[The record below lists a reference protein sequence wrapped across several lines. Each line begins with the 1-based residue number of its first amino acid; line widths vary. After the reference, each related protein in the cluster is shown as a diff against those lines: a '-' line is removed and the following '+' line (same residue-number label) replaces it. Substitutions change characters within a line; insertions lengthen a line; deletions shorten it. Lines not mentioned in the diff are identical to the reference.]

1 MRRKGFTLIEVLVAL
16 SLSALVLLLAHR
28 VFTAVV
34 DGAARVREARL
45 TLDRTA
51 NARRWLTDA
60 WGSLAVG
67 QGSGGFGG
75 GPTQADFGAWL
86 PTASR
91 GFVSAR
97 VVLAVRDGRLV
108 AALDGRDTVDLVDS
122 ANSVAFDYLMDPG
135 VNARWVGTWLS
146 PVTAPLAV
154 RIRLTRGTPSRTPTE
169 RMDTLLFLIG
179 PRG

>member
-1 MRRKGFTLIEVLVAL
+1 VRRSGFTLIEVLVAL
-16 SLSALVLLLAHR
+16 SLSGLVVLLAHR

-34 DGAARVREARL
+34 DGSGRVREARQA
-45 TLDRTA
+45 LDREA

-67 QGSGGFGG
+67 QNSGGFGG

-91 GFVSAR
+91 GFVSSR
-97 VVLAVRDGRLV
+97 VVLGVHGSRLV
-108 AALDGRDTVDLVDS
+108 AVLDGRDSVVLADTVGS
-122 ANSVAFDYLMDPG
+122 AAFDYLLDPG
-135 VNARWVGTWLS
+135 ANTRWVGTWLS
-146 PVTAPLAV
+146 PVTAPLAA
-154 RIRLTRGTPSRTPTE
+154 RIRLTRGTPSRTPTGV
-169 RMDTLLFLIG
+169 DTLLFLIG